1 MGKTKPAQRVRRFP
15 GTSLP
20 GLPSQIPTKLAPN
33 PLPLT
38 AGRTHGCVWPQD
50 GLTKLHTGVNGI
62 LRSDRRPWWHAR
74 GCHTAVDLRVLQG
87 SPSPIEVYLHKFNH
101 DAVERDSSLS
111 CLCSCL
117 CASSSRATRTS
128 NALSFAG
135 KIEGMTARYGGAQ
148 HSTLPT
154 LHSGSRHG
162 HSCGSSAD
170 ICASQPACKLV
181 PSNIKCCTVPNKLSR
196 RNFGW
201 QFPSMKI
208 RTRRTGDP
216 WNGSC

>member
-1 MGKTKPAQRVRRFP
+1 MGFFGPIVGPGGMHEGATPPLTFGFFRALRVRSKCTFISSITMQSK
-15 GTSLP
+15 GTPASP
-20 GLPSQIPTKLAPN
+20 ASAPASA
-33 PLPLT
+33 PPP
-38 AGRTHGCVWPQD
+38 AGR
-50 GLTKLHTGVNGI
+50 
-62 LRSDRRPWWHAR
+62 R
-74 GCHTAVDLRVLQG
+74 GRAMRCHLQ
-87 SPSPIEVYLHKFNH
+87 VK
-101 DAVERDSSLS
+101 
-111 CLCSCL
+111 
-117 CASSSRATRTS
+117 SRC
-128 NALSFAG
+128 
-135 KIEGMTARYGGAQ
+135 EGMTARYGGAQ